1 MAKMIDVAHK
11 AGVSIKTVSRV
22 LNNEPHVKDNLREK
36 VRAAAREVGYIP
48 STPARR
54 LRSRRSYTIHMVSH
68 SHRSNYVNAIQFGAM
83 QTCQEDGYQLIMSLM
98 DDLRDLSEE
107 ALKARFGKLIETTR
121 PDGLILVPPLSND
134 ERLFDVLNAFD
145 VPVARVGPNDIP
157 AAQIIVKID
166 ERAAAR
172 ELTSH
177 LVELGH
183 RRIAFVRGKEDQN
196 ATHERF
202 AGYSDALAAAG
213 ISLDASL
220 VMPGDFNFE
229 SGLEAGHALLARA
242 DRPTAVFAANDDMA
256 AGVLMAAH
264 RMGLE
269 IPRDVSIV
277 GFDDS
282 ELAEKMWPALTTV
295 RQPLLELGRHAA
307 RQIIDAATRKGP
319 ATGPE
324 NGGRPDACL
333 DYTIIHRDS
342 TGPAPGSK

>member
-1 MAKMIDVAHK
+1 MAKMIDVARQ

-22 LNNEPHVKDNLREK
+22 LNNEPHVKEALREK
-36 VRAAAREVGYIP
+36 VRAAAREVGYVP
-48 STPARR
+48 SAPARR

-83 QTCQEDGYQLIMSLM
+83 QTCQNEGFQLVMSLM
-98 DDLRDLSEE
+98 DDLRDMPMD
-107 ALKARFGKLIETTR
+107 ALKQRFGALIDASK

-134 ERLFDVLNAFD
+134 ERLFEILSGFD

-157 AAQIIVKID
+157 AAQIVVKID

-172 ELTSH
+172 ELTDH
-177 LVELGH
+177 LIGLGH

-196 ATHERF
+196 ATSERY
-202 AGYSDALAAAG
+202 AGYSEALAAAG
-213 ISLDASL
+213 IPLDESL
-220 VMPGDFNFE
+220 VAPGDFNFE
-229 SGLEAGHALLARA
+229 AGLDAGHALLERDAP
-242 DRPTAVFAANDDMA
+242 PTAIFAANDDMA

-282 ELAEKMWPALTTV
+282 EIAEKMWPALTTV
-295 RQPLLELGRHAA
+295 RQPLLELGHSATSLLIEAA
-307 RQIIDAATRKGP
+307 SRKASATPRGSV
-319 ATGPE
+319 
-324 NGGRPDACL
+324 L
-333 DYTIIHRDS
+333 DYSIIYRDS
-342 TGPAPGSK
+342 TGPAPAA

>member
-1 MAKMIDVAHK
+1 MAKMIDVARR

-22 LNNEPHVKDNLREK
+22 LNNEPHVKDTLRER
-36 VRAAAREVGYIP
+36 VRAAAREVGYVP
-48 STPARR
+48 SAPARR

-83 QTCQEDGYQLIMSLM
+83 QTCQDEGYQLVMSLM
-98 DDLRDLSEE
+98 DDLRDMPMD
-107 ALKARFGKLIETTR
+107 ALKQRFAELIAASR

-134 ERLFDVLNAFD
+134 ERLFEVLSSFD

-172 ELTSH
+172 ELTEH
-177 LVELGH
+177 LIGLGH

-196 ATHERF
+196 ATAERY
-202 AGYSDALAAAG
+202 AGYSEALAAAG
-213 ISLDASL
+213 IDLDESL
-220 VMPGDFNFE
+220 VAPGDFNFE
-229 SGLEAGHALLARA
+229 AGLDAGHALLER
-242 DRPTAVFAANDDMA
+242 DVPPTAVFAANDDMA

-282 ELAEKMWPALTTV
+282 EIAEKMWPALTTV
-295 RQPLLELGRHAA
+295 RQPLLELGHS
-307 RQIIDAATRKGP
+307 ATRRLIEAASRKTAQPPQG
-319 ATGPE
+319 AQ
-324 NGGRPDACL
+324 L
-333 DYTIIHRDS
+333 DYSVIHRDS
-342 TGPAPGSK
+342 TGPAPAA

>member
-1 MAKMIDVAHK
+1 MAKMIDVARK

-22 LNNEPHVKDNLREK
+22 LNNEPHVKEALREQ

-68 SHRSNYVNAIQFGAM
+68 SHRSNYVAAIQFGAM
-83 QTCQEDGYQLIMSLM
+83 QVCQEEGYQLAMTLM
-98 DDLRDLSEE
+98 DDLRGMPEE
-107 ALKARFGKLIETTR
+107 ALRARFAELIEVSK

-134 ERLFDVLNAFD
+134 ERLFGVLNDFD
-145 VPVARVGPNDIP
+145 VAVARIGPNNIP
-157 AAQIIVKID
+157 EAQLIVRID

-172 ELTSH
+172 ELTAH
-177 LVELGH
+177 LIGLGH

-202 AGYSDALAAAG
+202 AGYSEALAEAG
-213 ISLDASL
+213 IALDQSL
-220 VMPGDFNFE
+220 VEPGDFNFG
-229 SGLEAGHALLARA
+229 SGLEAGHRLLEREHA
-242 DRPTAVFAANDDMA
+242 PTAIFAANDDMA

-269 IPRDVSIV
+269 IPRDVSIA

-295 RQPLLELGRHAA
+295 RQPLLELGHC
-307 RQIIDAATRKGP
+307 ATRQLIASASRKTVEPPSG
-319 ATGPE
+319 AV
-324 NGGRPDACL
+324 L
-333 DYTIIHRDS
+333 DYTIIYRDS
-342 TGPAPGSK
+342 TGPVA

>member
-1 MAKMIDVAHK
+1 MAKMIDVARK

-22 LNNEPHVKDNLREK
+22 LNNEPHVKEGLREK

-83 QTCQEDGYQLIMSLM
+83 QTCQEEGYQLIMSLM
-98 DDLRDLSEE
+98 EDLRDLSPD
-107 ALKARFGKLIETTR
+107 ALKARFGQLMETTR

-134 ERLFDVLNAFD
+134 ERLYDVLQEFE

-157 AAQIIVKID
+157 AAEIIVRID
-166 ERAAAR
+166 ERKAAH
-172 ELTSH
+172 ELTAH
-177 LVELGH
+177 LIALGH

-202 AGYSDALAAAG
+202 AGYSGALADAG
-213 ISLDASL
+213 IAPDRTL
-220 VMPGDFNFE
+220 VLPGDFNFE
-229 SGLEAGHALLARA
+229 AGLEAGHALLARQ

-264 RMGLE
+264 RLGLE

-282 ELAEKMWPALTTV
+282 EIAEKMWPALTTV
-295 RQPLLELGRHAA
+295 RQPLLELGGHAA
-307 RQIIDAATRKGP
+307 RRIIEAATRKGP
-319 ATGPE
+319 ERA
-324 NGGRPDACL
+324 GRSDECL
-333 DYTIIHRDS
+333 DYTIIYRDS
-342 TGPAPGSK
+342 TGPVPGG

>member
-1 MAKMIDVAHK
+1 MAKMIDVARR

-22 LNNEPHVKDNLREK
+22 LNNEPHVKEALREK
-36 VRAAAREVGYIP
+36 VRAAARDVGYVP
-48 STPARR
+48 SAPARR

-83 QTCQEDGYQLIMSLM
+83 QTCQDEGYQLVMSLM
-98 DDLRDLSEE
+98 DDLRDMPMD
-107 ALKARFGKLIETTR
+107 ALRQRFGELVAASR

-134 ERLFDVLNAFD
+134 ERLFEVLSGFD

-172 ELTSH
+172 ELTEY
-177 LVELGH
+177 LIGLGH

-196 ATHERF
+196 ATSERY
-202 AGYSDALAAAG
+202 AGYSEALAAAG
-213 ISLDASL
+213 IALDDRL
-220 VMPGDFNFE
+220 VAPGDFNFE
-229 SGLEAGHALLARA
+229 AGLDAGHALLERDA
-242 DRPTAVFAANDDMA
+242 RPTAVFAANDDMA

-282 ELAEKMWPALTTV
+282 EIAEKMWPALTTV
-295 RQPLLELGRHAA
+295 RQPLLELGHSAT
-307 RQIIDAATRKGP
+307 RQLIDAASRR
-319 ATGPE
+319 APE
-324 NGGRPDACL
+324 PPRGAVL
-333 DYTIIHRDS
+333 DYSIIHRDS
-342 TGPAPGSK
+342 AGPVPAR